1 MNIIQ
6 KYNLKKVLKNSSS
19 NILKNYDAYPDYIKY
34 NDEVLKKIF
43 GKLELEKIDSNVLI
57 TFIKKY
63 PEYIN
68 KILRFENIEYLFIQ
82 NPELIKYI
90 EQDNLTFLYDIAY
103 KTDIF
108 LSKEQFND
116 LSDTQKKDL
125 INKDYKYYY
134 YVNNESIIKTLNLET
149 QMQLY
154 SENNNL
160 FYYLSFEC
168 KEKIIEE
175 NKLLIAKMTDEEIL
189 KLIKKDESYIK
200 YCDNPK
206 IILESLKDIML
217 NTNEYLSSNQLEK
230 GKDIFNYLYNQG
242 YINEIDNNSYL
253 IVIGLQNRLNNF
265 PKLYQIIKNIFQKST
280 SFKINRNDNGIKRTS
295 FIDLKHIVAFLN
307 DEVLSKNSEEELIN
321 YFENPTSSAFK
332 KIIIN
337 SYGQQS
343 MRVLKDRSN
352 INLDM
357 VEEPKMFDSKLI
369 DFLGINFIN
378 QLLNYKVPNSN
389 YFIHSILGNEFLLNN
404 FKNLYYWIVIVIG
417 EGIDSIDL
425 AIKKFID
432 LKKILEKYQL
442 MDLLLDK
449 EQVMNF
455 ILFDEITSITFTS
468 IEQLD
473 TYNNTKI
480 FDNNYKNDNKY
491 KKFNLYSGLNN
502 KDFQSML
509 SILEGNIDIYGILDE
524 DDLEI
529 LHILKL
535 LEENYENENKRNII
549 IDVINKH
556 LDKFNPKRIH
566 EIYQKVK
573 RIYSYDFNQKVIK
586 NKNNYS
592 QLCEVSIVD
601 GVEIID
607 FKGEDFCFLVSGVNG
622 HTLSVEFSGSTNK
635 LTPNE
640 VVQNWLE
647 LDNGTSTISTSL
659 LSETC
664 IISEANARYDSNGIG
679 YTDFFGFDNF
689 EENQILTFRSD
700 DTGASHYP
708 REIKQNI
715 DICFAKT
722 YKRIMYRLH
731 EKEGYLGYLT
741 PKQNE
746 TVIRRYDNKGKRIV
760 PNFILVYDNDEEQ
773 LSRAIEMV
781 KRFALLGYKLKIYR
795 INTKYYANKT
805 CTDDSRYSESPK
817 FVNTSLMNELYI
829 LLNNEEKERIQSV
842 KS

>member
-6 KYNLKKVLKNSSS
+6 RYNLKKVLKNPTST
-19 NILKNYDAYPDYIKY
+19 IQKNYDEYPDYIKY
-34 NDEVLKKIF
+34 NDEVLKRIF
-43 GKLELEKIDSNVLI
+43 GKIELQKIDYNILI
-57 TFIKKY
+57 AFIKKY

-82 NPELIKYI
+82 NPELIKYV
-90 EQDNLTFLYDIAY
+90 EQDNFAFLDDIAY

-108 LSKEQFND
+108 LSNEQFNSF
-116 LSDTQKKDL
+116 SDIQKKDL

-149 QMQLY
+149 QLQLY

-160 FYYLSFEC
+160 FCCLSFEC

-175 NKLLIAKMTDEEIL
+175 NKILIAKMTDEEIL
-189 KLIKKDESYIK
+189 KLIEKDESYIK

-206 IILESLKDIML
+206 IVLEYLKYIMP
-217 NTNEYLSSNQLEK
+217 NTNEYLSSSQLEK
-230 GKDIFNYLYNQG
+230 RKDIFNYLYNKG
-242 YINEIDNNSYL
+242 YINEMDNNSYL
-253 IVIGLQNRLNNF
+253 LVVGLQNRLNNF
-265 PKLYQIIKNIFQKST
+265 PKLYQIIKSIFQEST

-295 FIDLKHIVAFLN
+295 FIDIKHIVSFLN
-307 DEVLSKNSEEELIN
+307 DEVLLKNSEEELIN
-321 YFENPTSSAFK
+321 YFENPTSSTFK

-337 SYGQQS
+337 TYGQQS
-343 MRVLKDRSN
+343 MRVLKDRPN

-357 VEEPKMFDSKLI
+357 VEEVKMFDSKI
-369 DFLGINFIN
+369 VDFLGINFIN
-378 QLLNYKVPNSN
+378 QLLNYKVSHSN
-389 YFIHSILGNEFLLNN
+389 YFIHSILENEFLLNN
-404 FKNLYYWIVIVIG
+404 FKNLYYWIVIAIG
-417 EGIDSIDL
+417 EGIDSIEL

-449 EQVMNF
+449 EQAMNF
-455 ILFDEITSITFTS
+455 ILFDETTSITFTN

-480 FDNNYKNDNKY
+480 FDNKY
-491 KKFNLYSGLNN
+491 KKNNIYKEFNLYSGLND
-502 KDFQSML
+502 KDFDSML
-509 SILEGNIDIYGILDE
+509 SILEGNIDVYGILNE
-524 DDLEI
+524 EDLEI
-529 LHILKL
+529 LQILKL
-535 LEENYENENKRNII
+535 LKEKHNSENERNII
-549 IDVINKH
+549 IDVINQH

-573 RIYSYDFNQKVIK
+573 RIYSYDFNQNIT
-586 NKNNYS
+586 KNNCTRT
-592 QLCEVSIVD
+592 CEISKID
-601 GVEIID
+601 GVEIVD
-607 FKGEDFCFLVSGVNG
+607 FKGENFCFLASGVTG
-622 HTLSVEFSGSTNK
+622 HTLSVEFSGATNK

-664 IISEANARYDSNGIG
+664 IISEANARYDPNGIG
-679 YTDFFGFDNF
+679 FTDFFGFDNF
-689 EENQILTFRSD
+689 EENQILTFRSWD
-700 DTGASHYP
+700 ARASHYP
-708 REIKQNI
+708 RVIEQNEN
-715 DICFAKT
+715 ICFAET
-722 YKRIMYRLH
+722 YKRTMYKLY
-731 EKEGYLGYLT
+731 KQEGHLEYLT

-760 PNFILVYDNDEEQ
+760 PNFILVYDNDEQQ

-795 INTKYYANKT
+795 INTKYYANKI
-805 CTDDSRYSESPK
+805 CTDDSRYNESPK
-817 FVNTSLMNELYI
+817 VANTSLINEIYT
-829 LLNNEEKERIQSV
+829 LLNNPEEKER
-842 KS
+842 KSL